1 MKSKIPTITLIVAFS
16 ILLWIFVSFSGE
28 FSISLNL
35 PIQIINVPENNSVSS
50 ISSDEIAISLKG
62 QGWQL
67 AQHTLGRDPKFY
79 IPSPSEPGEKEI
91 PVRNALGSNSWLATT
106 LQLAEINPEKIKIK
120 IEPTKSKYVKIIP
133 IVSMVYK
140 PGYGLVSPIE
150 IEPDSV
156 NITGPGSLVDQINII
171 NTEGKILS
179 NLEDKTSVVLKI
191 LTPRYT
197 SSDITECQVNFD
209 VQKIVDKTFDDLVVE
224 TRSIPSRYELIVA
237 PTKISV
243 ILRGGINMLS
253 KIKNEDIKS
262 YVKFEQAINDT
273 TGAIEPII
281 EIPEFTSLIDIKPDR
296 LDYIIKKF

>member
-120 IEPTKSKYVKIIP
+120 IEPTKS
-133 IVSMVYK
+133 
-140 PGYGLVSPIE
+140 
-150 IEPDSV
+150 
-156 NITGPGSLVDQINII
+156 
-171 NTEGKILS
+171 
-179 NLEDKTSVVLKI
+179 VLKI